1 MSNQAHPEPAARY
14 PASPGHRN
22 VATSVE
28 AAEALKPSAKFLQD
42 RALEALR
49 IRPMTSWEVAQH
61 LGVAFEAVQ
70 PRCSELLKLGLVT
83 DSGDRGP
90 ARSPKRTAI
99 RWKVTERGQ

>member
-1 MSNQAHPEPAARY
+1 MGLFHPDDQPAY
-14 PASPGHRN
+14 PHTPGHRG

-49 IRPMTSWEVAQH
+49 KKPMTSWELAQA
-61 LGVAFEAVQ
+61 LKVPFESIQ
-70 PRCSELLKLGLVT
+70 PRTSELQALNLIE

-99 RWKVTERGQ
+99 RWRVTERAS